1 MPKKNTQLALLLV
14 TAIVL
19 GIMAGSVMA
28 DSISPVSDVSAERS
42 NAPLRPVAGSH
53 ALGARAPD
61 PAGQEDWTVRTYRG
75 ATGLSCYEAGQVRD
89 GVFGRRVM
97 GDFRAH
103 GKEQPSGMCSDL
115 RNVPDGVAISIH
127 TRGSGGPTPDRSVL
141 YGLAR
146 PEVQKITV
154 DGPAGMSTLR
164 PDGDG
169 TFLRV
174 YNGNVDFDD
183 LKVVFHYTQGKSKV
197 LGPSEEP
204 VPNG

>member
-1 MPKKNTQLALLLV
+1 
-14 TAIVL
+14 
-19 GIMAGSVMA
+19 
-28 DSISPVSDVSAERS
+28 
-42 NAPLRPVAGSH
+42 
-53 ALGARAPD
+53 
-61 PAGQEDWTVRTYRG
+61 
-75 ATGLSCYEAGQVRD
+75 
-89 GVFGRRVM
+89 
-97 GDFRAH
+97 
-103 GKEQPSGMCSDL
+103 
-115 RNVPDGVAISIH
+115 
-127 TRGSGGPTPDRSVL
+127 L

-164 PDGDG
+164 PDGNG